1 MSEDRIRY
9 IYCVTNLIN
18 GKNYFGQRTM
28 RKGYKNPLAD
38 LYWGS
43 GVYLKSAQKK
53 YGLENFKKEII
64 ISGKF
69 SKEQINCFEK
79 CIIACQRLI
88 GKAEYN
94 IADGGD
100 GWSEG
105 MRKPHWFSTHTESF
119 RQKVSSIRKAQES
132 NFDWRKATT
141 EKMRITKI
149 KNGTYRKATMKGK
162 KLTQDQIQRMKESK
176 RLNPPI
182 GSKNGS
188 FGKSWWTNGK
198 ENVKAE
204 VCPEGFWKGR
214 VIKKNY

>member
-1 MSEDRIRY
+1 MSENRIRY
-9 IYCVTNLIN
+9 IYCITNLVN

-43 GVYLKSAQKK
+43 GDLIKLAQKK

-64 ISGKF
+64 ISGEF

-79 CIIACQRLI
+79 CIIATQRLV

-100 GWSEG
+100 GWNEG
-105 MRKPHWFSTHTESF
+105 MRKSHWVSTHSESF

-149 KNGTYRKATMKGK
+149 KNGTYRKAPMKGK

-182 GSKNGS
+182 GAKNGS

-204 VCPEGFWKGR
+204 VCPDGFWKGR
-214 VIKKNY
+214 VLKKNY